1 MNALTKLENELK
13 EEITLIESLLEISDI
28 DYDGRLFNIQE
39 IIKVSKILDYMQETV
54 EDYNTKEKIEDLR
67 IDLETKK
74 DSKEAELSG
83 IQKAKKILLNDE
95 ITWLISLNH
104 DLKECDLTNIYPTE
118 GYRLDEWID
127 KRITKLKQ
135 SLSSEEKT

>member
-1 MNALTKLENELK
+1 MNAIKNRI
-13 EEITLIESLLEISDI
+13 EEINLM
-28 DYDGRLFNIQE
+28 
-39 IIKVSKILDYMQETV
+39 IKKPNQDAEV
-54 EDYNTKEKIEDLR
+54 
-67 IDLETKK
+67 KK
-74 DSKEAELSG
+74 LSIAFLSG
-83 IQKAKKILLNDE
+83 IEEAKKILLNDE